1 MEIPVWSEMKS
12 GVKIAVALAIVTLII
27 SFSISV
33 KVWYNGKINQAVTQ
47 AYSTM
52 QLDYAKRY
60 IKLQDRSD
68 EQEVKLKAE
77 IDKIRKDNDEK
88 LKVASSKYNAL
99 SSWVNSLPKQPS
111 SSTGSSG
118 QVSSNPGDSEDGSK
132 DVIGV
137 IRRQDAG
144 DLAKYASDA
153 EEIRL
158 GLLACYAQYDSV
170 KTTLDKFK
178 EENKPAS
185 LK

>member
-12 GVKIAVALAIVTLII
+12 GVKIAVALAIVTLIT

-33 KVWYNGKINQAVTQ
+33 KVWHNGKINVAVKQATT
-47 AYSTM
+47 SL
-52 QLDYAKRY
+52 QLDYAKEY

-77 IDKIRKDNDEK
+77 IYKIRKDNDEK
-88 LKVASSKYNAL
+88 LKVANSKYNAL

-137 IRRQDAG
+137 IRRQDAS

-170 KTTLDKFK
+170 KSTLDKFK

>member
-1 MEIPVWSEMKS
+1 MFAIFSEMKA
-12 GVKIAVALAIVTLII
+12 GVKLAIVLAVITLIVSAGI
-27 SFSISV
+27 SAKI
-33 KVWYNGKINQAVTQ
+33 WHNAKINAAVKQATT
-47 AYSTM
+47 SL
-52 QLDYAKRY
+52 QLDYAKEY

-88 LKVASSKYNAL
+88 LKVANSKYSAL

-118 QVSSNPGDSEDGSK
+118 QVPSNPGDSEDGSK

-137 IRRQDAG
+137 VRRQDAS

-153 EEIRL
+153 EEVRL

>member
-1 MEIPVWSEMKS
+1 MGIPVWSEMKS

-33 KVWYNGKINQAVTQ
+33 KVWYNGKINVAVKQATT
-47 AYSTM
+47 SL
-52 QLDYAKRY
+52 QLDYAKEY

-68 EQEVKLKAE
+68 EEEVKLKAE

-88 LKVASSKYNAL
+88 IKVANSKYNAL

-111 SSTGSSG
+111 GSSGSSG
-118 QVSSNPGDSEDGSK
+118 QVSGDPGNSEDGSK
-132 DVIGV
+132 DVVGIL
-137 IRRQDAG
+137 RRQDAIN
-144 DLAKYASDA
+144 LASYSSTA
-153 EEIRL
+153 EEVRL
-158 GLLACYAQYDSV
+158 NLLACYDQYNSV
-170 KTTLDKFK
+170 KLALDKFK

>member
-1 MEIPVWSEMKS
+1 MFAIFSEMKA
-12 GVKIAVALAIVTLII
+12 GVKLAIVLAVITLIVSAGI
-27 SFSISV
+27 SAKI
-33 KVWYNGKINQAVTQ
+33 WHNAKINAAVKQATT
-47 AYSTM
+47 SL
-52 QLDYAKRY
+52 QLDYAKEY

-68 EQEVKLKAE
+68 EQEVKLKTE

-88 LKVASSKYNAL
+88 LKVANSKYNAL
-99 SSWVNSLPKQPS
+99 SSWVNSLPKQPT
-111 SSTGSSG
+111 SSTGSGS
-118 QVSSNPGDSEDGSK
+118 QVSNNPGDSEDGSK

-137 IRRQDAG
+137 VRRQDAS

-153 EEIRL
+153 EEVRL

>member
-68 EQEVKLKAE
+68 EKEITLKND
-77 IDKIRKDNDEK
+77 IDKIRKDRDEK
-88 LKVASSKYNAL
+88 LKNANLQYNAL
-99 SSWVNSLPKQPS
+99 SSWINSLPKQSAS
-111 SSTGSSG
+111 SAGSSG

-137 IRRQDAG
+137 IRRQDAD

>member
-1 MEIPVWSEMKS
+1 MEIPVWSEMKA
-12 GVKIAVALAIVTLII
+12 GIKLAVVFAVITILVSAGITA
-27 SFSISV
+27 
-33 KVWYNGKINQAVTQ
+33 KMWHNAKINAAVKQATT
-47 AYSTM
+47 SM
-52 QLDYAKRY
+52 QLGYAKEY
-60 IKLQDRSD
+60 IKLQERSD
-68 EQEVKLKAE
+68 EQEVKLKGQ
-77 IDKIRKDNDEK
+77 IDQIIKDKNEK
-88 LKVASSKYNAL
+88 LKVANSKYNAL
-99 SSWVNSLPKQPS
+99 SSWVNGLPKQPP

-118 QVSSNPGDSEDGSK
+118 QVSSNPRDSEDGSK

-137 IRRQDAG
+137 IRRQDAS

-153 EEIRL
+153 EEVRL